1 MSLLDVDTRK
11 TDQSLIDNQ
20 GKCIRE
26 CLGKICPSVAY
37 KIAYKTQDEIYH
49 RGLYYSSEEFR
60 RRFKGTYIAGMNT
73 YSLIDVVFK
82 DDCFYIEPVNQK
94 FAILLVVMNDE
105 IFDEFNSDGHL
116 PTYIKFAENTR
127 IQILYGNECRKRYLC
142 DDRFILE
149 GSYKMSEFTNIKDKR

>member
-11 TDQSLIDNQ
+11 IDQSLINNQ
-20 GKCIRE
+20 GKCIQTF
-26 CLGKICPSVAY
+26 LGKICPSVAY
-37 KIAYKTQDEIYH
+37 KVAYNTQDEIYH

-73 YSLIDVVFK
+73 YSLIDIVFK
-82 DDCFYIEPVNQK
+82 DDCFYIEPINQK
-94 FAILLVVMNDE
+94 FAILLIVMNDE

-127 IQILYGNECRKRYLC
+127 IQILYGNDCRKRFLW
-142 DDRFILE
+142 DERFILE
-149 GSYKMSEFTNIKDKR
+149 GSCKISEFVSIKDKR